1 MEGLNNKELITV
13 PKRKTNNA
21 SVVLVLDRN
30 SIERLEQEPGGTDLL
45 LRDDMLV
52 LDQGNGDQELVDLL
66 DDEGLLRRG
75 ALLVRS
81 PYSGSFAH
89 AHDAAQQF
97 ALEKHF
103 LFTTICSLLGAKEVR
118 VEQIDIIVDNDTT
131 SFDLGASQ
139 IAFDAKLGIKKQLF
153 EELTSKMSLHDV
165 FEGND
170 RDVGAAEEMLR
181 ANRLRADWNLRSL
194 VEISKGPNRLKSR
207 ELILNLTDESKRNLK
222 VAASVDVPAYLRA
235 DVGFESVKEQKI
247 EYRLKVRVSF

>member
-1 MEGLNNKELITV
+1 MT
-13 PKRKTNNA
+13 KRKADNA

-30 SIERLEQEPGGTDLL
+30 SIERLEQEPDGTAIL
-45 LRDDMLV
+45 LRDDMIV
-52 LDQGNGDQELVDLL
+52 LDQEDGDKELVEAL
-66 DDEGLLRRG
+66 DEEGLLRRG

-81 PYSGSFAH
+81 PYSSSFAL
-89 AHDAAQQF
+89 AQDAAQQF

-118 VEQIDIIVDNDTT
+118 VEQIDIIVDSDTT
-131 SFDLGASQ
+131 TFDLGASQ
-139 IAFDAKLGIKKQLF
+139 VAFDAKLGIKKQLF

-170 RDVGAAEEMLR
+170 RDVEAAEGMLR
-181 ANRLRADWNLRSL
+181 ANRLRSDWNLRSL
-194 VEISKGPNRLKSR
+194 VAISKGPNRLKSR
-207 ELILNLTDESKRNLK
+207 ELVLNLTDESKRSLK

-235 DVGFESVKEQKI
+235 DVGFESVTEQKI